1 MVLRLT
7 IRIFFCDGM
16 KYCHCS
22 SNEMCTIQIY
32 IYRPVSIF
40 YRFLWLSISWFYNV
54 IANHVRCTLHIYCI
68 VHRKKN
74 KKIKTMISQLC
85 PHVTKCNCAL
95 WRISRSMKHQT
106 LKNWTL
112 TIVYRYCLSRHR
124 RCIRNSRIEAHGLL
138 MLVGTFIPEAF
149 MRKYFC
155 DYPTAIP

>member
-1 MVLRLT
+1 MSLLVQRNVHHTNIYLSTCFYILQILVTFDLLILQR
-7 IRIFFCDGM
+7 
-16 KYCHCS
+16 YS
-22 SNEMCTIQIY
+22 EPCTMYFTHIL
-32 IYRPVSIF
+32 YRSQ
-40 YRFLWLSISWFYNV
+40 
-54 IANHVRCTLHIYCI
+54 
-68 VHRKKN
+68 KKN

-124 RCIRNSRIEAHGLL
+124 RCIRNSRIKAHGLL